1 MSATMYSVVFFM
13 LVLHRVIALVTRV
26 LNYARRLQQDE
37 LYEVHYHA
45 FNPDRPVSGSEIS
58 EILYD
63 PAFSCSRCCVSFDAE
78 DERSESTN
86 GIYNG
91 IYIFNECDTYKRT
104 IGLRDHG
111 TNGQLGEPFL
121 LVRGGPCAHHYC
133 YKCVVEILEEEQTKW
148 NRENNVQTQVS
159 YVQILFRKMLGLTA
173 DPLRLPVQQT
183 CPVCVRARDEE
194 LNWYLKNWSN
204 KATPQDTCPLC
215 LEQPTEATMV
225 LLCGHIMC
233 SQCLREFT
241 MDGVQGSDAS
251 DRNQS
256 ARFKKLK
263 CPLCRVQMFPMREGS

>member
-1 MSATMYSVVFFM
+1 MLSAIMYSVVFM

-26 LNYARRLQQDE
+26 QNYTRRLQQDE

-45 FNPDRPVSGSEIS
+45 FNPDRPVSGSEI
-58 EILYD
+58 LYD

-78 DERSESTN
+78 DERST
-86 GIYNG
+86 NG

-111 TNGQLGEPFL
+111 TNGQPGEPFL

-148 NRENNVQTQVS
+148 NKENNVQTQVS

-173 DPLRLPVQQT
+173 HPLTVLQKT
-183 CPVCVRARDEE
+183 CPVCDRAREEE
-194 LNWYLKNWSN
+194 LNWYIRNWSN
-204 KATPQDTCPLC
+204 QCTPQDTCPMC

-233 SQCLREFT
+233 SKCLREFT
-241 MDGVQGSDAS
+241 IDGVQGSDGS

-256 ARFKKLK
+256 ASFKKLK